1 MMNKNRNV
9 IDANE
14 INIFKY
20 ELSKIKNA
28 WLKVFLITMV
38 IQLLSFMFFSVVG
51 KLEGSADTISSFQ
64 GIIALST
71 TVSMCGISIYGAVLM
86 RKELVMFY
94 VGDQRNRT
102 FLFPVDRK
110 VLLVKKTSSFFTII
124 LTGFGSALFVSFFT
138 EIVLNLFL
146 KFESSNWF
154 FEMYIGFFMIAINC
168 SLVYLIL
175 ILSEIISIWKQSE
188 ISTIITAVV
197 LMLMFSNFSAMG
209 LMNFPE
215 LTLVSSVIM
224 GLIVTWLFLE
234 FSKNLK
240 RMEVY

>member
-28 WLKVFLITMV
+28 WLKVFLITTV

-51 KLEGSADTISSFQ
+51 KLDGSADTISSFQ

-86 RKELVMFY
+86 RKELVIFY

-110 VLLVKKTSSFFTII
+110 VLLVKKPAPFSP
-124 LTGFGSALFVSFFT
+124 LF
-138 EIVLNLFL
+138 
-146 KFESSNWF
+146 
-154 FEMYIGFFMIAINC
+154 
-168 SLVYLIL
+168 
-175 ILSEIISIWKQSE
+175 
-188 ISTIITAVV
+188 
-197 LMLMFSNFSAMG
+197 
-209 LMNFPE
+209 
-215 LTLVSSVIM
+215 
-224 GLIVTWLFLE
+224 
-234 FSKNLK
+234 
-240 RMEVY
+240 

>member
-1 MMNKNRNV
+1 
-9 IDANE
+9 
-14 INIFKY
+14 
-20 ELSKIKNA
+20 
-28 WLKVFLITMV
+28 
-38 IQLLSFMFFSVVG
+38 
-51 KLEGSADTISSFQ
+51 
-64 GIIALST
+64 
-71 TVSMCGISIYGAVLM
+71 
-86 RKELVMFY
+86 
-94 VGDQRNRT
+94 
-102 FLFPVDRK
+102 
-110 VLLVKKTSSFFTII
+110 
-124 LTGFGSALFVSFFT
+124 
-138 EIVLNLFL
+138 
-146 KFESSNWF
+146 
-154 FEMYIGFFMIAINC
+154 MIAINC

>member
-1 MMNKNRNV
+1 
-9 IDANE
+9 
-14 INIFKY
+14 
-20 ELSKIKNA
+20 
-28 WLKVFLITMV
+28 
-38 IQLLSFMFFSVVG
+38 
-51 KLEGSADTISSFQ
+51 
-64 GIIALST
+64 
-71 TVSMCGISIYGAVLM
+71 
-86 RKELVMFY
+86 
-94 VGDQRNRT
+94 
-102 FLFPVDRK
+102 
-110 VLLVKKTSSFFTII
+110 
-124 LTGFGSALFVSFFT
+124 
-138 EIVLNLFL
+138 
-146 KFESSNWF
+146 
-154 FEMYIGFFMIAINC
+154 MIAINC

-209 LMNFPE
+209 LMKFPE